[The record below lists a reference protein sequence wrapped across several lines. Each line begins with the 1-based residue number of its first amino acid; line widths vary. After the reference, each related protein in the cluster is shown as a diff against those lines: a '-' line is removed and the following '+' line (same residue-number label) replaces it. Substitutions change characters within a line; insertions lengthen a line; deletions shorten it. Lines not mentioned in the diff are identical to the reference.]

1 MSKDS
6 ATYVVAQWL
15 DSCQTRFKNMEAADL
30 DKNGW
35 PALKKAL
42 DHFNEKGYFTV
53 GQIVYLFNRT
63 DTRGIYPKY
72 NKHRGYDKIHG
83 NMLPCPIKELVS
95 SNLVNWRT
103 GANGVMT
110 PELAGAIKQETKWE
124 FRMGNLRPQVNTT
137 FNDLFA

>member
-1 MSKDS
+1 
-6 ATYVVAQWL
+6 
-15 DSCQTRFKNMEAADL
+15 MEAAGL

-63 DTRGIYPKY
+63 DARGIYPKY
-72 NKHRGYDKIHG
+72 NTHKGYNLRHG
-83 NMLPCPIKELVS
+83 EMLPCPIKDLVDT
-95 SNLVNWRT
+95 NLVNWRT

-110 PELAGAIKQETKWE
+110 QEFASAIKADTKWE
-124 FRMGNLRPQVNTT
+124 FRLGNLRPQVNTT
-137 FNDLFA
+137 FNDLFGE